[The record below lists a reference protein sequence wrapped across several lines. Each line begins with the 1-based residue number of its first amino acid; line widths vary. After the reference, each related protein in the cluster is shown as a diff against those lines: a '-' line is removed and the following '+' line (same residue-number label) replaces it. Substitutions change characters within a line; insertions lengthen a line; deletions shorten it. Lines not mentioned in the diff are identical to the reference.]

1 MEKAHRGRA
10 LAEIALSASL
20 VAKLLVVNAILAV
33 DAFPV
38 RRAAPAATLALALVC
53 LLLVHR
59 LRERWRL
66 QALLFLSAA
75 ISGLL
80 FADVVHFRFFGEP
93 LSVAEV
99 GHGWQVGAV
108 GFTVL
113 RGIQPSDWLLFADV
127 VTVRLVWLFWPRRSS
142 RHRRLHHRRVL
153 PPTCSI

>member
-10 LAEIALSASL
+10 LAEIALGAGL
-20 VAKLLVVNAILAV
+20 VAKLLVLNTVLAV
-33 DAFPV
+33 DAFPT
-38 RRAAPAATLALALVC
+38 RRASVAATAAVALVC
-53 LLLVHR
+53 LLPVYR

-108 GFTVL
+108 GSTVL
-113 RGIQPSDWLLFADV
+113 RGIQPSD
-127 VTVRLVWLFWPRRSS
+127 
-142 RHRRLHHRRVL
+142 
-153 PPTCSI
+153 